1 MKSYPRSKNSYPHG
15 GNKMALSDTKIRN
28 SKPKDKPYKLTD
40 GDGLFLLISP
50 PGKKSPNGS
59 KWWRFKYRFGGKE
72 KLLSFGTYPEVS
84 LTVARDKRAEA
95 RKMVAAGIDPG
106 EDRKTKKIEN
116 ANKAMNTFEAVAL
129 EWYGKNEPV
138 WSPSHAIMQITR
150 LKKYV
155 FPAIGNRP
163 ISEVKAPEVL
173 KLVQTLEARGV
184 IETAYRTKVICGQV
198 FRYAT
203 ATGRADGDPTAA
215 LKGALAK
222 RKVEHHAS
230 IVDPKEVAGLLRSID
245 GYGGTY
251 IVKAAFKLA
260 PLVFLRPG
268 ELRNAEWSE
277 FDLDS
282 AEWNVPIERMK
293 LSQLAKAARK
303 GEKHLVPLSEQAVGI
318 LSELKALTGN
328 SKYVFPNAR
337 SIARPMSNEAIN
349 SALKRMGYKDEMT
362 GHGFRAMARTIL
374 DEVMGFP
381 PDIIE
386 HQLAHAVKDPL
397 GRAYNRT
404 TKFPQRKEMMQAWAD
419 YLDGLKAGAKVL
431 PLKRAE

>member
-1 MKSYPRSKNSYPHG
+1 
-15 GNKMALSDTKIRN
+15 MALSETKIRN
-28 SKPKDKPYKLTD
+28 AKPKDKPYKLTD
-40 GDGLFLLISP
+40 GEGLFLLISP
-50 PGKKSPNGS
+50 PGKKSPNGG

-84 LTVARDKRAEA
+84 LAAARDKRTEA
-95 RKMVAAGIDPG
+95 RKMVANGIDPG
-106 EDRKTKKIEN
+106 EDRKTKKMED
-116 ANKAMNTFEAVAL
+116 ATKAMNTFEAVAL

-138 WSPSHAIMQITR
+138 WSLSHAITVKTR
-150 LKKYV
+150 LEKYV

-163 ISEVKAPEVL
+163 ISEIKAPEVL
-173 KLVQTLEARGV
+173 KLIQALEARGV

-215 LKGALAK
+215 LRGALSK
-222 RKVEHHAS
+222 RKVRHHAS
-230 IVDPKEVAGLLRSID
+230 IVDPKEVAGLLRAID

-251 IVKAAFKLA
+251 VVKAAFKLA
-260 PLVFLRPG
+260 PLLFLRPG

-282 AEWNVPIERMK
+282 AEWNIPIERMK
-293 LSQLAKAARK
+293 LRQQSKEARK
-303 GEKHLVPLSEQAVGI
+303 GEKHLVPLSRQAVNI
-318 LSELKALTGN
+318 LSQLKKLTGN

-349 SALKRMGYKDEMT
+349 AALERMGYKGEMT

-374 DEVMGFP
+374 DEVLDVP

-404 TKFPQRKEMMQAWAD
+404 TKLPQRKEMMQLWAD
-419 YLDGLKAGAKVL
+419 YLDGLKAGAKVI
-431 PLKRAE
+431 PLKKAE